1 MITGLTFG
9 VITVMLLFV
18 YRSIV
23 TVLLA
28 LFMVFLELAVARGV
42 VAFLGSTTT

>member
-1 MITGLTFG
+1 
-9 VITVMLLFV
+9 MLLFV

-28 LFMVFLELAVARGV
+28 LFMVFLSWPPPAVWSRSWA
-42 VAFLGSTTT
+42 TTT